1 MTAAVELIADR
12 TVCQAGA
19 RPPRLEMRLV
29 RDLTRV
35 NVSVDKRSAGL
46 VPTCGALAL
55 RRTGTGVRY
64 GPRSRPLWRLT
75 WSTYWIRSVFR
86 TV

>member
-75 WSTYWIRSVFR
+75 
-86 TV
+86 